1 MIEIREL
8 DKDNGRKLW
17 LECFPEDS
25 EEFVSW
31 YFKTVFTEGY
41 GVYDGSELLS
51 MVSIVDATMALRR
64 RPVRANFQR
73 AVATTASARGKGYAS
88 MLQKYVLN
96 LLYDRGEGMCSLN
109 TDIHDFYAQFGFS
122 TYVAKELLRI
132 MPSESGRYKLYTS
145 ARDIP
150 YSTLGGLSQ
159 LYFDELRGRTGW
171 LLRDSQTFERILTS
185 ELDFTGNTLIVAFDE
200 KNIVSGYAIG
210 RQEEESFVAYEA
222 IAKPRH
228 WGSLTR
234 GAGDM
239 GLSYFDRPFCGDS
252 GTETGMA
259 RIVNVKRI
267 VDNLILEDGECIVG
281 ISDPV
286 IEENNDNWHIF
297 SEAGKTKATRTR
309 AMEDISV
316 GIGQFTRWVMGSIDS
331 DAPELFSP
339 CKRSLVDRY

>member
-1 MIEIREL
+1 MLSTLFNKGRRPVIQQVNEGQTPPGLWRRIAPPLNAQMQPAAYSGEVYLFTVIRSTEDMIEIREL

-132 MPSESGRYKLYTS
+132 MPS
-145 ARDIP
+145 
-150 YSTLGGLSQ
+150 
-159 LYFDELRGRTGW
+159 
-171 LLRDSQTFERILTS
+171 
-185 ELDFTGNTLIVAFDE
+185 
-200 KNIVSGYAIG
+200 
-210 RQEEESFVAYEA
+210 
-222 IAKPRH
+222 
-228 WGSLTR
+228 
-234 GAGDM
+234 
-239 GLSYFDRPFCGDS
+239 
-252 GTETGMA
+252 
-259 RIVNVKRI
+259 
-267 VDNLILEDGECIVG
+267 
-281 ISDPV
+281 
-286 IEENNDNWHIF
+286 
-297 SEAGKTKATRTR
+297 
-309 AMEDISV
+309 
-316 GIGQFTRWVMGSIDS
+316 GIGQIQAVYLR
-331 DAPELFSP
+331 
-339 CKRSLVDRY
+339 

>member
-234 GAGDM
+234 AAGDM
-239 GLSYFDRPFCGDS
+239 GLSYLVRPLCGYS
-252 GTETGMA
+252 GTEMGMA

-267 VDNLILEDGECIVG
+267 VDNLIL
-281 ISDPV
+281 
-286 IEENNDNWHIF
+286 
-297 SEAGKTKATRTR
+297 
-309 AMEDISV
+309 
-316 GIGQFTRWVMGSIDS
+316 
-331 DAPELFSP
+331 
-339 CKRSLVDRY
+339 